1 MYGTQLKLLLPG
13 DKFKIYGLVVNG
25 TCEAENFLNELSDKE
40 KTKITPLLH
49 YTANNGLL
57 RNEQK
62 FKSIGDDIFE
72 FKGFQ
77 SRVLCFFDKGRM
89 IILSHGCIKKRNKLD
104 PSEIKKARKRKDNYF
119 SKGGKNDF
127 A

>member
-1 MYGTQLKLLLPG
+1 MSSKQLRLILSG
-13 DKFKIYGLVVNG
+13 DKFEIYGLVVNG
-25 TCEAENFLNELSDKE
+25 TCEAECFLNELSDKE
-40 KTKITPLLH
+40 KAKITPLLD

-62 FKSIGDDIFE
+62 FKYIRDDIFE

-77 SRVLCFFDKGRM
+77 SRLLCFFDKGRL

-104 PSEIKKARKRKDNYF
+104 PSEIKKARKRKEDYF
-119 SKGGKNDF
+119 SKGKTK
-127 A
+127 